1 MLRRSILLLA
11 LAPASA
17 LPAALTITF
26 AEQPVRLLRDTGFYV
41 AGRGARLLNGDLLES
56 AAASIQ
62 VDAGNASTVVIGPA
76 SRIYFKLDAKGP
88 ELILLGGWLKIQA
101 GAVPI
106 QVSAGGLQ
114 FGAANNSL
122 ILRSAPGK
130 TELFVEEGEA
140 MVDEAGKAPHPARV
154 TREHYAVRS
163 EKLPLKIL
171 PRAPKEFL
179 GGMPPT
185 FLDALVAVGVKGAAP
200 TPKLERAA
208 SFADVAPWLAEQP
221 ALRQVLQRRFNPPK
235 PAPVAPAAPAAP
247 AARPSSQLY

>member
-11 LAPASA
+11 LAPAPA

-106 QVSAGGLQ
+106 RVSSGGLQ
-114 FGAANNSL
+114 FGAANHSV
-122 ILRSAPGK
+122 IVRASPGK

-140 MVDEAGKAPHPARV
+140 MVDEAGKAPHPAHV
-154 TREHYAVRS
+154 AREHYAVRS
-163 EKLPLKIL
+163 AKLPLKIL
-171 PRAPKEFL
+171 PRAPKDFL
-179 GGMPPT
+179 SDMPPT
-185 FLDALVAVGVKGAAP
+185 FLDALVAVSVEGAAP
-200 TPKLERAA
+200 APKADRPAT
-208 SFADVAPWLAEQP
+208 FADVAPWLADDP
-221 ALRQVLQRRFNPPK
+221 ALRRVIQRRFNPPK
-235 PAPVAPAAPAAP
+235 PAT
-247 AARPSSQLY
+247 RPGSQLH